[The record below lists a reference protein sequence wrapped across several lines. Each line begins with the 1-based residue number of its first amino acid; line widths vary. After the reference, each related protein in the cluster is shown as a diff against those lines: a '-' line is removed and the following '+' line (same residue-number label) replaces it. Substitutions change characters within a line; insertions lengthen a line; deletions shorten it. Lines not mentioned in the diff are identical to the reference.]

1 MADSRIF
8 GNSLKSILSMIPKHD
23 LILICCAPTKQF
35 YENNE
40 GQEVI
45 VSKDEKQ
52 LNVTRFSRLISR
64 NCLTF
69 SPF

>member
-8 GNSLKSILSMIPKHD
+8 GNSLKSILSMIPIHD

-35 YENNE
+35 YKNNE
-40 GQEVI
+40 VQEVI

-52 LNVTRFSRLISR
+52 LNVTRFSRLE
-64 NCLTF
+64 NFQELLNV
-69 SPF
+69 